1 MALSRRQQ
9 LVSYFFL
16 AIALGTFVAIV
27 YRATTVDYATR
38 QREYLRRAAEARPPT
53 KSEVLDGR
61 VILMRDEA
69 LTISRNRLVFRG
81 LEDGTILLDLY
92 LLDLDSQY
100 AYPRQI
106 TRELADEGF
115 RLGDS
120 RYRLLSVNQKTLTL
134 ETLK

>member
-1 MALSRRQQ
+1 MALTRRQQ

-53 KSEVLDGR
+53 KSEVLNGR

-81 LEDGTILLDLY
+81 QENGAILLDLY
-92 LLDLDSQY
+92 PLDLDSQY
-100 AYPRQI
+100 AYPREI
-106 TRELADEGF
+106 PRALADEGF

-120 RYRLLSVNQKTLTL
+120 RYRVLSVNQKTLML